1 MPLTA
6 SSLPLIPAPGIF
18 TSNSLVKGPGSQPV
32 ASIVDLHG
40 LEDGVSLTYV
50 VQRLA
55 AMYGMRQDMLEDVL
69 ILGVCDPL
77 GVAAGTALLRAELP
91 QLVAEAERSCRG
103 RQARPKTD
111 MQLTV

>member
-1 MPLTA
+1 MPLTS
-6 SSLPLIPAPGIF
+6 SSLPLIPSPGIF
-18 TSNSLVKGPGSQPV
+18 SSNSLVTGPGSQPV

-40 LEDGVSLTYV
+40 LEDSVNLTYV

-69 ILGVCDPL
+69 IPGGCAAL

-91 QLVAEAERSCRG
+91 QFEAEAAGSCRG
-103 RQARPKTD
+103 RQAKPKTD
-111 MQLTV
+111 MRLTV